1 MLCAQFA
8 LGTGNLMEK
17 GLGEHPFARRIC
29 DVSYEA
35 AMDFNNSRQ
44 QLTAISAVLFCPG
57 KRAVIAHLS

>member
-1 MLCAQFA
+1 
-8 LGTGNLMEK
+8 MEK

-44 QLTAISAVLFCPG
+44 QLTAISAVLFCTG